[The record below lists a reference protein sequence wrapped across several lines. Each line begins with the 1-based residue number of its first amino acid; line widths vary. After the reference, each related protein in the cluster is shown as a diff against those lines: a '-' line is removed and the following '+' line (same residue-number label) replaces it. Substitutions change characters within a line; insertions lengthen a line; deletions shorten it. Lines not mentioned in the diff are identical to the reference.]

1 MLNFQNN
8 FTDILR
14 KLKMFDTISGK
25 DNSTSLR
32 EYNKGKDDGNT
43 IVFNI
48 ISE

>member
-14 KLKMFDTISGK
+14 KLKMLNAISGK

-32 EYNKGKDDGNT
+32 EYNKGKDNGNLIMFLT
-43 IVFNI
+43 
-48 ISE
+48 